1 MDISIGGP
9 GAEPVVPEPM
19 VPAGARSTRGQVR
32 IPGGTFTM
40 GDGFDEGYPADGE
53 TPTHPVTL
61 APYLLDAT
69 AVTNAQF
76 ATFVKATGYVTEAEE
91 IGLSAV
97 FHLAVQRTPPRTSS
111 ATPPGTP
118 WWLVVQGADWRHPA
132 GPALGS
138 AGDLAN
144 HPVVHVTWRDAQAYC
159 RWAGKRLP
167 TEAEWEYA
175 ARGGLE
181 GARFAWGDELTPR
194 GRWQCNIWQGDFPRT
209 NTVEDGHLT
218 TAPVR
223 TFAPNGLRPLQHR
236 RQRLGVVPGLLLP
249 HDVRRSH
256 AAAGGVPVV
265 DPLAPGSD
273 DPGLRAGGGGPG
285 DARRVLPVP
294 RLLLPPLPR
303 RGPFL
308 EHRGV
313 RERQHRFPL
322 RERLRRHRP
331 LANRL
336 NAMFTKVLVANR
348 GEIAV
353 RAFRAAYEIGCR
365 TVAVFPHEDRGSEH
379 RLKADEAYEIGE
391 RGHPVRAYLDPDGIV
406 EVAVR
411 AGADAIYPGYG
422 FLSENP
428 ALAEACANAG
438 ITFIGPTADVLDAD
452 RQQGAG
458 DRRRQGGRRP
468 DAGERRPV
476 HRRRRAGRG
485 RARGCATRCS

>member
-1 MDISIGGP
+1 MQPPDHSTTGHTPSCCAPSGALPVDISIGGP
-9 GAEPVVPEPM
+9 GAEPVVPEPT

-97 FHLAVQRTPPRTSS
+97 FHLAVQASRADVVGN
-111 ATPPGTP
+111 ATGTP
-118 WWLVVQGADWRHPA
+118 WWLVVKGADWRHPA
-132 GPALGS
+132 GPLS
-138 AGDLAN
+138 DAGDLAN

-223 TFAPNGLRPLQHR
+223 TFAPNGH
-236 RQRLGVVPGLLLP
+236 GLFNTAGNVWEWCQDRFAP
-249 HDVRRSH
+249 TTYADRA

-265 DPLAPGSD
+265 DPLAPDSD
-273 DPGLRAGGGGPG
+273 DPGLRAGGGV
-285 DARRVLPVP
+285 ARVMRGGSYLCHDSYCHRYRVAA
-294 RLLLPPLPR
+294 RSSNTA
-303 RGPFL
+303 
-308 EHRGV
+308 ESAS
-313 RERQHRFPL
+313 
-322 RERLRRHRP
+322 
-331 LANRL
+331 ANI
-336 NAMFTKVLVANR
+336 
-348 GEIAV
+348 G
-353 RAFRAAYEIGCR
+353 FR
-365 TVAVFPHEDRGSEH
+365 
-379 RLKADEAYEIGE
+379 
-391 RGHPVRAYLDPDGIV
+391 
-406 EVAVR
+406 
-411 AGADAIYPGYG
+411 
-422 FLSENP
+422 
-428 ALAEACANAG
+428 CANDSGDTAG
-438 ITFIGPTADVLDAD
+438 
-452 RQQGAG
+452 
-458 DRRRQGGRRP
+458 
-468 DAGERRPV
+468 
-476 HRRRRAGRG
+476 
-485 RARGCATRCS
+485 

>member
-1 MDISIGGP
+1 MQPPDHSTTGHTPSCCAPASGALPVDISIGGP
-9 GAEPVVPEPM
+9 GAEPVVPEPT

-76 ATFVKATGYVTEAEE
+76 ATFVKATGYLTEAEE

-97 FHLAVQRTPPRTSS
+97 FHLAVQASRADVVGN
-111 ATPPGTP
+111 ATGTP
-118 WWLVVQGADWRHPA
+118 WWLVVKGADWRHPA
-132 GPALGS
+132 GPLS
-138 AGDLAN
+138 DAGGLAN

-223 TFAPNGLRPLQHR
+223 TFAPNGH
-236 RQRLGVVPGLLLP
+236 GLFNTAGNVWEWCQDRFAP
-249 HDVRRSH
+249 TTYADRA

-265 DPLAPGSD
+265 DPLAPDSD
-273 DPGLRAGGGGPG
+273 DPGLRAGGGV
-285 DARRVLPVP
+285 ARVMRGGSYLCHDSYCHRYRVAA
-294 RLLLPPLPR
+294 RSSNTA
-303 RGPFL
+303 
-308 EHRGV
+308 ESAS
-313 RERQHRFPL
+313 
-322 RERLRRHRP
+322 
-331 LANRL
+331 ANI
-336 NAMFTKVLVANR
+336 
-348 GEIAV
+348 G
-353 RAFRAAYEIGCR
+353 FR
-365 TVAVFPHEDRGSEH
+365 
-379 RLKADEAYEIGE
+379 
-391 RGHPVRAYLDPDGIV
+391 
-406 EVAVR
+406 
-411 AGADAIYPGYG
+411 
-422 FLSENP
+422 
-428 ALAEACANAG
+428 CANDSG
-438 ITFIGPTADVLDAD
+438 VTAD
-452 RQQGAG
+452 
-458 DRRRQGGRRP
+458 
-468 DAGERRPV
+468 
-476 HRRRRAGRG
+476 
-485 RARGCATRCS
+485 